1 MLARST
7 DEELNCPAD
16 RDPAEPRGRTSG
28 GCGTRGPA
36 QQLSEMARSLQAEP
50 SLDQTLRSIVR
61 VALVNSPGARHAG
74 ITVVDRSGRV
84 STPAATDELVQRIDR
99 VQDEVGQ
106 GPCLDAIREQATVR

>member
-1 MLARST
+1 
-7 DEELNCPAD
+7 
-16 RDPAEPRGRTSG
+16 
-28 GCGTRGPA
+28 
-36 QQLSEMARSLQAEP
+36 MARSLQAEP
-50 SLDQTLRSIVR
+50 SLEQTLQSIVR
-61 VALVNSPGARHAG
+61 VALVTSPGARHAG